1 MQMNATITQ
10 SAEMSVICNQITAGV
25 FKVLGVGWELP
36 PKFRRI
42 FYLGGNSPALFYF
55 EVVFG
60 MLLNTVLDLM
70 NIINNYSNYHGV
82 SEKKS
87 QIDHLY
93 N

>member
-1 MQMNATITQ
+1 MQFYP
-10 SAEMSVICNQITAGV
+10 GV

-42 FYLGGNSPALFYF
+42 FYLGGGGGILPALFYS

-60 MLLNTVLDLM
+60 MLLNTVFDIM

-82 SEKKS
+82 SEKKVKL
-87 QIDHLY
+87 ITY
-93 N
+93 IINI